1 MSYSIYKNKKLLKE
15 LSEKD
20 YRLLKFNSKLIN
32 PFHTYLMYS
41 LVPSE
46 LNELS
51 FKDLNSVVEIFKKKI
66 NKFVKK
72 KFNKN
77 YVNANAQ
84 KDLDIFTELC
94 HLNISIFNNNF
105 DNLHSSTKNKKYTK
119 RLYLINRDN
128 DLFLLIKKDKKGL
141 KLKLGNNVLKPIQ
154 SGGGV
159 KRKQLNTTN
168 FEEKTFFNS
177 EYYNNNTKEV
187 FLKKYCEKLIGQDSG
202 KEKLDFFKEIII
214 AVFTDKMRSEILT
227 SIKNIQKY
235 IIDNIRIN
243 ARIIISGGS
252 GFNNLNNIEQ
262 RPISPD
268 IDVKLC
274 LHTKEAIELHNHM
287 TTEKKLPL
295 NEVQEKQIIV
305 ARQLLVIRTHL
316 FDAMK
321 EEGKR
326 LNNIIFEL
334 NKVNELNTMFKD
346 LYEYCSSTLMGGRDI
361 PFLNYLVDRKKFDVN
376 QLTKV
381 TVRETLMRRG
391 IDGKPEEKKPYKLH
405 DIFLYSLD
413 LPFNNFTGYE
423 SLAGILDIV
432 VSIPGHIGYI
442 LPDYSTNTLST
453 TLKCYN
459 ITVDYYKYELIK
471 LVRYGLRTQNKKILK
486 DLVRYRILLSLDPVL
501 KGAKISDLR
510 ALKSVINSITDP
522 SLKKELNLLLSDIM
536 SIGMDNVE
544 PSQITE
550 VIQSGEDTQ
559 DEQLENILE
568 RCDIISNTS
577 SNTDFDKKYNEM
589 NQELEDYL
597 AQEGSMEGFITSC
610 HYYGYIEGGNPKH
623 IGGVK
628 PIDNVEVLSM
638 SKVFQFLVNNIS
650 MCTFDKKRLKKLTLV
665 EDINNE
671 KYKRDIENQLDIIVH
686 RINFE
691 KLTEV
696 KPMKKGSKDPMYVF
710 DEYLSTK
717 ATKRTNRFTMSK
729 NKDLIE
735 DLQNI
740 CTYLADEVIAKGYI
754 NRLCYCYESD
764 EYIPGS
770 PNAPTAKEY
779 AAFLLTQCQ
788 LLKTI
793 NETKNLYKTIDDIA
807 KRPKGPSRVAPNM
820 IVPSKTT
827 NCL

>member
-1 MSYSIYKNKKLLKE
+1 MSFSIYKNKNLLKE
-15 LSEKD
+15 LSDKD
-20 YRLLKFNSKLIN
+20 YRLLNFNKVLN

-46 LNELS
+46 LNQLN
-51 FKDLNSVVEIFKKKI
+51 FKDLNLVVEIFKKNI
-66 NKFVKK
+66 NKFVKN
-72 KFNKN
+72 KFNIN
-77 YVNANAQ
+77 YVNANTQ
-84 KDLDIFTELC
+84 KDLDIFSELC
-94 HLNISIFNNNF
+94 NINISIFNNNF
-105 DNLHSSTKNKKYTK
+105 NNLYSSTKNKKYTR
-119 RLYLINRDN
+119 RLYFLNRDN
-128 DLFLLIKKDKKGL
+128 DLFLLIKKNKDGF

-154 SGGGV
+154 DGGV
-159 KRKQLNTTN
+159 KRKELNTTS
-168 FEEKTFFNS
+168 FEDKTFFNS
-177 EYYNNNTKEV
+177 EYYNNNTIQV
-187 FLKKYCEKLIGQDSG
+187 FLQKYCEKLIGEGSG
-202 KEKLDFFKEIII
+202 KEKLEFFKEIII
-214 AVFTDKMRSEILT
+214 AVFTDKMRSEILM
-227 SIKNIQKY
+227 SIKNIQEY
-235 IIDNIRIN
+235 ITDDIGIN

-252 GFNNLNNIEQ
+252 GFNNLINAEQ

-334 NKVNELNTMFKD
+334 KKVNELNTMFKD
-346 LYEYCSSTLMGGRDI
+346 LYQYCSLTLMGGQDI

-405 DIFLYSLD
+405 DVFLYSLD

-453 TLKCYN
+453 PNTLGCYN

-471 LVRYGLRTQNKKILK
+471 LIRYGLRTQNKKILK
-486 DLVRYRILLSLDPVL
+486 DLVRYRILLSLDPNL
-501 KGAKISDLR
+501 KGAKISDLK
-510 ALKSVINSITDP
+510 ALNSVINSITDD
-522 SLKKELNLLLSDIM
+522 SLVKELKLLFSDIM
-536 SIGMDNVE
+536 NIGMDNVE

-559 DEQLENILE
+559 DEQLDNIFE
-568 RCDIISNTS
+568 HCDIISNTS

-589 NQELEDYL
+589 NQGLDDYL

-610 HYYGYIEGGNPKH
+610 HYYGYIEGGNPEH

-696 KPMKKGSKDPMYVF
+696 QSMIKGSKDPMYVF

-717 ATKRTNRFTMSK
+717 ATERTNRFTMSK

-770 PNAPTAKEY
+770 PNAPTAREY
-779 AAFLLTQCQ
+779 AQFLLRQIKILEVYDQTRP
-788 LLKTI
+788 
-793 NETKNLYKTIDDIA
+793 LYNIIA
-807 KRPKGPSRVAPNM
+807 S
-820 IVPSKTT
+820 I
-827 NCL
+827 

>member
-1 MSYSIYKNKKLLKE
+1 MSFSIYKNKNLLKE
-15 LSEKD
+15 LSDKD
-20 YRLLKFNSKLIN
+20 YRLLNFNKVLN

-46 LNELS
+46 LNELN
-51 FKDLNSVVEIFKKKI
+51 FKDLNSVVEIFKKNI
-66 NKFVKK
+66 NKFVKN
-72 KFNKN
+72 KFSIN
-77 YVNANAQ
+77 YVNANTQ
-84 KDLDIFTELC
+84 KNLDIFSELC
-94 HLNISIFNNNF
+94 NINISIFNNNF
-105 DNLHSSTKNKKYTK
+105 NNLYSSTKNKRYTK
-119 RLYLINRDN
+119 RLYFLNRDN
-128 DLFLLIKKDKKGL
+128 DLFLLIRKNKNGL
-141 KLKLGNNVLKPIQ
+141 KLKLGNNLLKPIQ
-154 SGGGV
+154 DGGGV

-187 FLKKYCEKLIGQDSG
+187 FLKKYCEKLIGQGSSG

-214 AVFTDKMRSEILT
+214 AVFTDKMRSEILI

-235 IIDNIRIN
+235 ITDNIGIN

-252 GFNNLNNIEQ
+252 GFNNLINIEQ

-305 ARQLLVIRTHL
+305 AKQLLVIRTHL

-346 LYEYCSSTLMGGRDI
+346 LYEYCSSTLMNGQDI

-405 DIFLYSLD
+405 DVFLYSLD
-413 LPFNNFTGYE
+413 LPFNNFTGYD

-453 TLKCYN
+453 ANTLGCYN

-486 DLVRYRILLSLDPVL
+486 DLVRYRILLSLDPEL

-510 ALKSVINSITDP
+510 ALNSVINSITDP
-522 SLKKELNLLLSDIM
+522 SLKKELNLLFSDIM

-568 RCDIISNTS
+568 HCDIISNTS

-589 NQELEDYL
+589 NQGLDDYL

-671 KYKRDIENQLDIIVH
+671 KYKRDIENKLDIIVH

-696 KPMKKGSKDPMYVF
+696 QSMKKGSKDPMYVF

-770 PNAPTAKEY
+770 PNAPTAREY
-779 AAFLLTQCQ
+779 AQFLLRQIKILEVYDQTRP
-788 LLKTI
+788 
-793 NETKNLYKTIDDIA
+793 LYNIIA
-807 KRPKGPSRVAPNM
+807 N
-820 IVPSKTT
+820 I
-827 NCL
+827 

>member
-1 MSYSIYKNKKLLKE
+1 MSFSIYKNKNLLKE
-15 LSEKD
+15 LSDKD
-20 YRLLKFNSKLIN
+20 YRLLNFNKVLN

-46 LNELS
+46 LNELN
-51 FKDLNSVVEIFKKKI
+51 FKDLNLVVEIFKKNI
-66 NKFVKK
+66 NKFVKN
-72 KFNKN
+72 KFSIN
-77 YVNANAQ
+77 YVNANIQ
-84 KDLDIFTELC
+84 KNLDIFSELC
-94 HLNISIFNNNF
+94 NINISIFNNNF
-105 DNLHSSTKNKKYTK
+105 NNLYSSTKNKRYTK
-119 RLYLINRDN
+119 RLYFLNRDN
-128 DLFLLIKKDKKGL
+128 DLFLLIRKNKNGL
-141 KLKLGNNVLKPIQ
+141 KLKLGNNLLKPIQ
-154 SGGGV
+154 DGGGV

-214 AVFTDKMRSEILT
+214 AVFTDKMRSEILI

-235 IIDNIRIN
+235 ITDNIRIN

-252 GFNNLNNIEQ
+252 GFNNLINIEQ

-287 TTEKKLPL
+287 TTEKLPL

-305 ARQLLVIRTHL
+305 ARQLLLIRTHL

-346 LYEYCSSTLMGGRDI
+346 LYEYCSSTLMSGQDI

-405 DIFLYSLD
+405 DVFLYSLD

-453 TLKCYN
+453 ANTLGCYN

-486 DLVRYRILLSLDPVL
+486 DLVRYRILLSLDPEL
-501 KGAKISDLR
+501 KGAKISDLK
-510 ALKSVINSITDP
+510 ALNSVINSITDP
-522 SLKKELNLLLSDIM
+522 SLKKELNLLFSDIM

-544 PSQITE
+544 PSQMTE

-559 DEQLENILE
+559 DKQLENILE
-568 RCDIISNTS
+568 HCDIISNTS

-589 NQELEDYL
+589 NQGLDDYL

-650 MCTFDKKRLKKLTLV
+650 MCTFNKKRLKKLTLV

-696 KPMKKGSKDPMYVF
+696 QSMKKGSKDPMYVF

-779 AAFLLTQCQ
+779 AQFLLRQIKILEVYDQTRP
-788 LLKTI
+788 
-793 NETKNLYKTIDDIA
+793 LYNIIA
-807 KRPKGPSRVAPNM
+807 S
-820 IVPSKTT
+820 I
-827 NCL
+827 